1 MLGFWHLRAVPLGS
15 GVSDPIPVFLV
26 RCPWL
31 WAFGSRLSL
40 FGDRFSAFGYRHCDL
55 GSWLWA
61 LISGLG
67 ALGFRPWDMVSRVLG
82 QGSGLLASVASL
94 AVESSP
100 RSKITYNNFV
110 KLLGFVCSEAT
121 RFFAQKVPNLKR
133 KSASFGPLGF

>member
-1 MLGFWHLRAVPLGS
+1 MGS
-15 GVSDPIPVFLV
+15 GVSDPIPVLLF

-40 FGDRFSAFGYRHCDL
+40 FGDRFSAFGYRHCHL

-100 RSKITYNNFV
+100 RSKITHNIFV
-110 KLLGFVCSEAT
+110 KIARLCSEAT
-121 RFFAQKVPNLKR
+121 QFLAQKVPNFKK
-133 KSASFGPLGF
+133 KSASFVTTLILKSCFSALGF